1 MPTKHVRSAADL
13 ARFQV
18 QAEDLMRRVRIMRG
32 RSMDLT
38 LPERGARPTLRV
50 IQPRMK
56 CSRCG
61 GEVRAANGIVPGE
74 RGLAR
79 QASLGAATGLV

>member
-18 QAEDLMRRVRIMRG
+18 QGEDLMRRVRIMRG

-50 IQPRMK
+50 IQPRIK
-56 CSRCG
+56 PSRCG
-61 GEVRAANGIVPGE
+61 VKDARLTGIVP
-74 RGLAR
+74 AW
-79 QASLGAATGLV
+79 ATVSAA